1 MKDRLKL
8 LRKTLGLKQREL
20 ADRLGVDV
28 GGVGGW
34 ECGRNAIPKTRV
46 YQICKEFNVRREWLE
61 NGEGEMFEP
70 VESLTEDEIFVKKI
84 KELIEALPES
94 QRELCLK
101 TAREIVDGM
110 STTMLRQFNGT
121 NNGNLI
127 NGDVT
132 GDVYFK

>member
-1 MKDRLKL
+1 MKNRLKQ
-8 LRKTLGLKQREL
+8 LRKALNLTQQKL

-34 ECGRNAIPKTRV
+34 ECGRNAIPKTRI
-46 YQICKEFNVRREWLE
+46 YQICKEFNVNREWFE

-70 VESLTEDEIFVKKI
+70 AETLSEDEIFVKKV

-121 NNGNLI
+121 I
-127 NGDVT
+127 NGDGNVVN
-132 GDVYFK
+132 GDVHIK

>member
-1 MKDRLKL
+1 MKDRLKE
-8 LRKTLGLKQREL
+8 LRKALNKKQREL
-20 ADRLGVDV
+20 ADDLGVST
-28 GGVGGW
+28 GAIGAW
-34 ECGRNAIPKTRV
+34 EAGTSAPGDARI
-46 YQICKEFNVRREWLE
+46 YQICSKFNVRREWLE

-110 STTMLRQFNGT
+110 SPVMLGQFNGT
-121 NNGNLI
+121 INGGNNVAI
-127 NGDVT
+127 NGDVHI
-132 GDVYFK
+132 K

>member
-1 MKDRLKL
+1 MKNRLQQ
-8 LRKTLGLKQREL
+8 LRKALNLTQQKL

-34 ECGRNAIPKTRV
+34 ECGRNAIPKTRI
-46 YQICKEFNVRREWLE
+46 YQICKEFNVNREWFE
-61 NGEGEMFEP
+61 NGDGEMFEP
-70 VESLTEDEIFVKKI
+70 AETLSEDEIFVKKV

-121 NNGNLI
+121 I
-127 NGDVT
+127 NGDGNVVN
-132 GDVYFK
+132 GDLHIK

>member
-1 MKDRLKL
+1 MKERLKL
-8 LRKTLGLKQREL
+8 LRKTLGLKQKEL
-20 ADRLGVDV
+20 AEKLEVATGNI
-28 GGVGGW
+28 GNW
-34 ECGRNAIPKTRV
+34 EIGKYPIPRARI
-46 YQICKEFNVRREWLE
+46 YQICSKFNVRREWLE

-110 STTMLRQFNGT
+110 SPVMLGQFNGT
-121 NNGNLI
+121 INGNGI
-127 NGDVT
+127 VVNGDVN
-132 GDVYFK
+132 VK